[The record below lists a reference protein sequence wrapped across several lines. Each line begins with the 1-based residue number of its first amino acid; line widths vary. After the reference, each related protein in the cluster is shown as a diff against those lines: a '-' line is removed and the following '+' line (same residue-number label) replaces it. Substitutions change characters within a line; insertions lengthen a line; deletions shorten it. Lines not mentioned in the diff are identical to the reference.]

1 MSTIVLGC
9 DSNGSDTKYQNTIA
23 KGLEDAGY
31 SVEKL
36 EVGPNPYANYTYG
49 KNGKNPKGKVGVY
62 LMAGSLVSV
71 TDAYESS
78 PGFDYNYFVIRGDES
93 RRFKSQN
100 DFNTKGVNK
109 DPDGSYSGKYY
120 DAWAGKTYVE
130 INDLA
135 KDKCKCVFA
144 SNAEEGVDAL
154 LNAIS
159 GISPDNSS
167 NDNNENDDDEDWDDK
182 DNFTPHKGRIMEIRP
197 YKEISSVSFD
207 KSYDSPTGT
216 GKVELVY
223 SAKDYKF
230 LYKGVAMKLKL
241 RRSCDAQWSATGLEE
256 PDYDEN
262 EKFIKEHIPTNELL
276 KELGLPNYRKQGGVL
291 MNTNTD
297 VTDVD
302 SGSSSST
309 NTSNNTSGSSSSSS
323 SSSGRTN
330 TSVNKT
336 PSNRSNSSSKTLT
349 RSYINSLSPAQAKKL
364 AESKNYDAATLKALR
379 RRGLGLYW

>member
-1 MSTIVLGC
+1 
-9 DSNGSDTKYQNTIA
+9 
-23 KGLEDAGY
+23 
-31 SVEKL
+31 
-36 EVGPNPYANYTYG
+36 
-49 KNGKNPKGKVGVY
+49 
-62 LMAGSLVSV
+62 
-71 TDAYESS
+71 
-78 PGFDYNYFVIRGDES
+78 
-93 RRFKSQN
+93 
-100 DFNTKGVNK
+100 
-109 DPDGSYSGKYY
+109 
-120 DAWAGKTYVE
+120 
-130 INDLA
+130 
-135 KDKCKCVFA
+135 
-144 SNAEEGVDAL
+144 
-154 LNAIS
+154 
-159 GISPDNSS
+159 
-167 NDNNENDDDEDWDDK
+167 
-182 DNFTPHKGRIMEIRP
+182 MEIRP